1 MNENLFTIIE
11 TNSEIKLTKDEI
23 LNSYNAKNIENSSK
37 SDNELEAKKLDFHI
51 NYTSV
56 QLSNIL
62 DYYKISSRKLKK
74 ADKIDE
80 IINYENDEKNI
91 LNVSNRKK
99 LWFYVSEL
107 TKDEY
112 FKKKIYI
119 DL

>member
-11 TNSEIKLTKDEI
+11 TNNEIKLTKDEI